1 MNDTTN
7 ASPVSDAFGD
17 HPLVAKSEANLPPE
31 TKAAMEK
38 KAPAKKA
45 KVPVKKVHKAK
56 PVPKAKPAPKAKAKA
71 KPAPKAKAAPK
82 AKPAPKAK
90 AKPAKAKAAPK
101 APKSLVRRVG
111 GDNKILFTFR
121 IADTMLGEINAL
133 ATKHSMTPAA
143 LIRGALN
150 AFLEQNGLKRGRAK

>member
-7 ASPVSDAFGD
+7 VSPVSDAFGE
-17 HPLVAKSEANLPPE
+17 HPLHDTSEAKLPPE
-31 TKAAMEK
+31 TKAAVE
-38 KAPAKKA
+38 
-45 KVPVKKVHKAK
+45 
-56 PVPKAKPAPKAKAKA
+56 KAKAKA

-90 AKPAKAKAAPK
+90 AKAKAKAAPK

-121 IADTMLGEINAL
+121 VADTMLEDITAL
-133 ATKHSMTPAA
+133 ATMHSMTPAA

-150 AFLEQNGLKRGRAK
+150 AFLEQNGPKRGRAK